1 MKTFTVW
8 ISKSDDLDELLEID
22 NDILRYDS
30 LTWDQAMQLFI
41 LSLEQGFT
49 CIMVKEEPEA

>member
-8 ISKSDDLDELLEID
+8 ISMSGDLDELLEID
-22 NDILRYDS
+22 NDILRYDG
-30 LTWDQAMQLFI
+30 LTWDQAIQLFQ
-41 LSLEQGFT
+41 LSLDQGYT

>member
-30 LTWDQAMQLFI
+30 LTWDQAMQLFS
-41 LSLEQGFT
+41 LSLDQGLT

>member
-8 ISKSDDLDELLEID
+8 ISMSGDLDELLEID

-30 LTWDQAMQLFI
+30 LTWDQAIQLFQ
-41 LSLEQGFT
+41 LSLDQGYT

>member
-30 LTWDQAMQLFI
+30 LTWDQAMQLFS

>member
-30 LTWDQAMQLFI
+30 LTWDQAMQLFG
-41 LSLEQGFT
+41 LSLDQGFT